1 MISMSVSVIDPPFND
16 THYVYQ
22 VKIETPF
29 SSWSVIKRFSQFID
43 MDKELRE
50 DYCNEMIEIID
61 LPKKK
66 MFNSLDFNIKNQ
78 RANTLSIYLS
88 EISRDDVLRKSQII
102 SRFLRSDIYL
112 ESYIDLVEG
121 DELREVKLRAEK
133 LIEKSNLLLQT
144 CNENQNEIMNT
155 HEQFKNCEKD
165 ITDLKKKLDNS
176 IISLERLSFLRSK
189 NREIKAEIT
198 SNLHLMIE
206 NYKNITQILTVNK
219 DKIWKR
225 ITNMSL
231 INEDLVKI
239 SSNINT
245 LGESLDKISPRATSS
260 DINDLRNHVNI
271 LKKMS
276 DSVLS
281 SIHQPH

>member
-1 MISMSVSVIDPPFND
+1 
-16 THYVYQ
+16 
-22 VKIETPF
+22 
-29 SSWSVIKRFSQFID
+29 
-43 MDKELRE
+43 
-50 DYCNEMIEIID
+50 
-61 LPKKK
+61 
-66 MFNSLDFNIKNQ
+66 
-78 RANTLSIYLS
+78 
-88 EISRDDVLRKSQII
+88 
-102 SRFLRSDIYL
+102 
-112 ESYIDLVEG
+112 
-121 DELREVKLRAEK
+121 
-133 LIEKSNLLLQT
+133 
-144 CNENQNEIMNT
+144 MNT

-206 NYKNITQILTVNK
+206 NYKNINQILTVNK

-231 INEDLVKI
+231 INEDLVKL
-239 SSNINT
+239 SSNINK

-260 DINDLRNHVNI
+260 DINDIRNQVNI
-271 LKKMS
+271 LKKKS

-281 SIHQPH
+281 ELSSIHQTH

>member
-1 MISMSVSVIDPPFND
+1 
-16 THYVYQ
+16 
-22 VKIETPF
+22 
-29 SSWSVIKRFSQFID
+29 

-176 IISLERLSFLRSK
+176 IISLERLSFLRSM

-206 NYKNITQILTVNK
+206 NYKNINQILTVNK

-239 SSNINT
+239 SSNINK

-260 DINDLRNHVNI
+260 DINDIRNQVNI
-271 LKKMS
+271 LKKKS
-276 DSVLS
+276 DSVLSELS